1 MKHKSMSQMNKEKGR
16 KWDGKTR
23 PATELYRKRWNE
35 IFNNTNSNDKRDR
48 TDKISDRKESDV

>member
-1 MKHKSMSQMNKEKGR
+1 MNKEKGR

-23 PATELYRKRWNE
+23 PATQLYRKRWNE